1 MTNNTVKAVR
11 MLRPKKRSEYRRY
24 TRSKGGTV
32 LYFSLLFLAGM
43 FTVLPMIYCICTSF
57 KPLDELLIFPPRF
70 LVHRPTLEN
79 YIALPSLLNTL
90 RVPMERYFFNSL
102 FISISGV
109 ILHVMAASAAA
120 FVFSKSQIKGRRILF
135 MIVQFAL
142 LYNSYTLSVPQYLI
156 FSKIGIVDTYLV
168 YLFPAIPSAM
178 GCFLMK
184 QFIDVSVPNA
194 LMEAARIDG
203 AGMGRIYWQ
212 IVMPIA
218 KPSWM
223 TLMLF
228 SFRDLWSTVP
238 SGTIFSEE
246 LKLIPQVMT
255 NITNGGIARS
265 GSAMAA
271 TVLMMLP
278 PIIVYFIA
286 QSNVIET
293 MSSSG
298 IK

>member
-24 TRSKGGTV
+24 TRSKAGTV
-32 LYFSLLFLAGM
+32 LYFSLLILAGM

-102 FISISGV
+102 FVSITGV
-109 ILHVMAASAAA
+109 FLHVMAAECHLWWMS
-120 FVFSKSQIKGRRILF
+120 RPRILF
-135 MIVQFAL
+135 LIVQFAL

-212 IVMPIA
+212 IIMPIA

-228 SFRDLWSTVP
+228 SFQSLWSTVP

>member
-1 MTNNTVKAVR
+1 
-11 MLRPKKRSEYRRY
+11 
-24 TRSKGGTV
+24 
-32 LYFSLLFLAGM
+32 
-43 FTVLPMIYCICTSF
+43 
-57 KPLDELLIFPPRF
+57 
-70 LVHRPTLEN
+70 
-79 YIALPSLLNTL
+79 
-90 RVPMERYFFNSL
+90 
-102 FISISGV
+102 
-109 ILHVMAASAAA
+109 
-120 FVFSKSQIKGRRILF
+120 
-135 MIVQFAL
+135 
-142 LYNSYTLSVPQYLI
+142 
-156 FSKIGIVDTYLV
+156 
-168 YLFPAIPSAM
+168 
-178 GCFLMK
+178 MK

-212 IVMPIA
+212 IIMPIA

-223 TLMLF
+223 TLTLF
-228 SFRDLWSTVP
+228 SFRDLWSIVP

-278 PIIVYFIA
+278 PIIVYFIS